1 MEATTIHGT
10 LAVLCPPGGPKL
22 GSEQDALALR
32 GAGDEQDAGL
42 IVVPVE
48 RMAPEFFT
56 LGNGML
62 DAFVHRL
69 TRAGRRVAFVGD
81 LADSIAGSAALADFV
96 RRSNEE
102 GVVLFVRTREELVAR
117 LA

>member
-10 LAVLCPPGGPKL
+10 VAVLCPPGGPKL

-42 IVVPVE
+42 IVVPVG
-48 RMAPEFFT
+48 RMAPEFFVPE
-56 LGNGML
+56 NGML

-81 LADSIAGSAALADFV
+81 LADRMAGSTALAAYV
-96 RRSNEE
+96 RRCNA
-102 GVVLFVRTREELVAR
+102 GAAVLFVRTREELEAR